1 MERNESLGQSA
12 HRGVPA
18 SSSHHQ
24 QIATSGETSLRSV
37 FAWIEQLF
45 GLKESQKGKSSSSSK
60 TARNITLSINWMS
73 EMFGIEVKKDDL
85 EGLGKLGDSSVYNKD
100 GVLTE
105 ERRYEVMNNL
115 KKVEVL
121 PKCDLQPVR
130 SDEFALF

>member
-1 MERNESLGQSA
+1 M
-12 HRGVPA
+12 
-18 SSSHHQ
+18 
-24 QIATSGETSLRSV
+24 

-105 ERRYEVMNNL
+105 ERRYEVMNEL

-130 SDEFALF
+130 SD

>member
-12 HRGVPA
+12 GVPA

-115 KKVEVL
+115 KKVVVL